1 MLLLLIALPACHGG
15 TRPPHVT
22 LDGCPLHNLQ
32 ASWASLQPS
41 LPDANAAAQLI
52 QAIACGI
59 PAADPV
65 AFISAHLDDT
75 VTFVN
80 SGAGELPDQIQVLP
94 RSLAAAEVASYS
106 GSSEYRYELSRR
118 ESGKLELVAESE
130 GCVELVVL
138 RHRASRNDWVVTRY
152 ESACD

>member
-1 MLLLLIALPACHGG
+1 MLLIALPACHGG
-15 TRPPHVT
+15 TKPPHVA
-22 LDGCPLHNLQ
+22 LDECASHTLQ
-32 ASWASLQPS
+32 ASWASLQAS
-41 LPDANAAAQLI
+41 LPDTNTAAQLI

-65 AFISAHLDDT
+65 AYISAHLDDT

-94 RSLAAAEVASYS
+94 RSLAAAEAASYS
-106 GSSEYRYELSRR
+106 GSNEYRYELSRR
-118 ESGKLELVAESE
+118 ESGELELVAESE